1 MDLQALIHN
10 NFLLKVIAAVIEIA
24 VGFALGPW
32 VRRMIMRMQHR
43 GIDPGVLTFS
53 ASLANIGIRLIAVI
67 IALAQIGVNIS
78 VAVGAF
84 SAIGLGIS
92 LALKENMSNV
102 AGGMQILI
110 TKPFV
115 VGDYIQMG
123 DQEGTVKGIELMFT
137 TLQTFNNQEIVMPNS
152 LLASSVL
159 TNYSH
164 YPTRRLMITV
174 PVAPC
179 EDYGPFRSAL
189 MDIMEGDSRVLR
201 KEGYKTVVN
210 GFTDQGMGMEI
221 NMICYAKNDDYWDV
235 RFALMEQVQKAR
247 SAMHLDPPKVFVQI
261 CNEGQNSSRTA

>member
-1 MDLQALIHN
+1 MDLQTLIHN
-10 NFLLKVIAAVIEIA
+10 NFLLKVLAAAIEIA

-32 VRRMIMRMQHR
+32 VRRMIMRLQHR

-92 LALKENMSNV
+92 LALKENMANV

-123 DQEGTVKGIELMFT
+123 DQEGTVKEIELMFT
-137 TLQTFNNQEIVMPNS
+137 TLQTFNNQEIVMPNA
-152 LLASSVL
+152 LLASSVI
-159 TNYSH
+159 TNYTH
-164 YPTRRLMITV
+164 YPVRRIVITV

-179 EDYGPFRSAL
+179 ENYDPFRGAL
-189 MDIMEGDSRVLR
+189 MDIMESEQRVLR
-201 KEGYKTVVN
+201 SEGYKTVVN
-210 GFTDQGMGMEI
+210 GFTNQGMGMEI
-221 NMICYAKNDDYWDV
+221 NMICYAKNDDYWDA

-247 SAMHLDPPKVFVQI
+247 SAMRLDPPKVFVQLMQ
-261 CNEGQNSSRTA
+261 EPEKSSKTV